1 MLKKVLDSLYFNLFI
16 YALLLVGVVLV
27 FSFSNESFI
36 FVSGKLL
43 GYCLI
48 VLFFALYIIRELL
61 GWNSKTKLQR
71 VLLVIQFFIA
81 LAITIVPWI
90 LMYSDTYF
98 KGDMY
103 LFLAFLF
110 EATIC
115 FERSKIQSFAWLF
128 IAVWRLVLFLSC
140 L

>member
-16 YALLLVGVVLV
+16 YALLIFGVVLV
-27 FSFSNESFI
+27 FFFSNESFI
-36 FVSGKLL
+36 FVSGELL

-48 VLFFALYIIRELL
+48 VLFFVLYIIRELL
-61 GWNSKTKLQR
+61 GWNGKTKLQR
-71 VLLVIQFFIA
+71 VLLVIQFFIV

-90 LMYSDTYF
+90 LMYSDAYF

-110 EATIC
+110 QATIC
-115 FERSKIQSFAWLF
+115 FERSKIQSFVWLI
-128 IAVWRLVLFLSC
+128 IAVCRLVLFLSC